1 MSGFEIDKDV
11 KEMLRDANDFAGPN
25 PNTIFKEVKV
35 LTGGDGI
42 TPPTETITTTPLID
56 AIFKSYDQKSIDGTT
71 SILAGDRMLVCN
83 GGVPLVIG
91 DIITEG
97 DDRWMVKFVDNKTPA
112 GVPLAYIAQV
122 RKQ

>member
-1 MSGFEIDKDV
+1 MSGASVAAKVKDGLRRANIAVGENPNPIYKDV
-11 KEMLRDANDFAGPN
+11 K
-25 PNTIFKEVKV
+25 T

-42 TPPTETITTTPLID
+42 TPPTETIENVQLVD

-71 SILAGDRMLVCN
+71 VKAGDRLLVSN
-83 GGVPLVIG
+83 GDIAIEYG

-97 DDRWMVKFVDNKTPA
+97 SDRWLVVNVDNKTPA
-112 GVPLAYIAQV
+112 GIPLAYIAQV